1 MMGRYVL
8 PWFGGGPAV
17 WTNCLLFFQVLL
29 LAGYAYAH
37 WLGSRAS
44 IRLQGSLHIALL
56 ALSLAFLPIAPR
68 VDLWKPA
75 ASADPSARILLLLT
89 ATVGGPY
96 FLLAATGPLLQ
107 RWFHISGRLR
117 SPWRL
122 YALSNFG
129 SFAALLSYPFA
140 VEPFV
145 RLRTQVWIWSAFYS
159 LFVLLCGWIAWQ
171 VRGTKPDSAGDEQEP
186 GPHPTALTLVFWLAL
201 SMCGSTLLLATTNQ
215 ISQDIAVNPFLWV
228 AALSIYLL

>member
-1 MMGRYVL
+1 MQALLLPVTIFLSAFLLFQVQPMMGRYVL

-17 WTNCLLFFQVLL
+17 WTNCLLVFQVLL

-37 WLGSRAS
+37 WLGSRS
-44 IRLQGSLHIALL
+44 STRLQGSVHMTLL
-56 ALSLAFLPIAPR
+56 AASLAFLPIAPR

-75 ASADPSARILLLLT
+75 TSVDPSGRILVLLVV
-89 ATVGGPY
+89 TVGGPY

-107 RWFHISGRLR
+107 RWFHMSEPSR

-129 SFAALLSYPFA
+129 SFAALLSYPFL

-145 RLRTQVWIWSAFYS
+145 LLHTQVWIWSAFY
-159 LFVLLCGWIAWQ
+159 
-171 VRGTKPDSAGDEQEP
+171 
-186 GPHPTALTLVFWLAL
+186 
-201 SMCGSTLLLATTNQ
+201 
-215 ISQDIAVNPFLWV
+215 AV
-228 AALSIYLL
+228 